1 MKAAEARTYS
11 EQVLGDFRGGLS
23 AKAISKKY
31 QMHERHV
38 KMILDEAGID
48 AMQEY
53 KKRVADGAYSHLLS
67 RKQSDTW
74 YVARFGKT
82 REEAAR
88 DKERRQAERREQEE
102 RKQLT
107 RSLISV
113 LKATSKEKAKQER
126 AEEKQKMFAPVRAVC
141 KHCGKE
147 WTFYPSAERYGKKK
161 PYTYCSKGCRVAHN
175 KCKESDNIGHRLRKY
190 GMGNAKRDVIR
201 LDELIKRDKGI
212 CYLCGCQ
219 TTKDDSWLDSNGY
232 HVCGSK
238 YPTIDHVIPLSK
250 GGRHV
255 WSNVKLAC
263 RNCNSHKEAR
273 IIS

>member
-11 EQVLGDFRGGLS
+11 EQVLGDYRGGLS

-48 AMQEY
+48 VMQEY

-67 RKQSDTW
+67 RKQSEMW

-102 RKQLT
+102 RKRLT

-126 AEEKQKMFAPVRAVC
+126 TEEKQKMFAPVRAVC

-147 WTFYPSAERYGKKK
+147 WTFYPSAER
-161 PYTYCSKGCRVAHN
+161 
-175 KCKESDNIGHRLRKY
+175 
-190 GMGNAKRDVIR
+190 
-201 LDELIKRDKGI
+201 
-212 CYLCGCQ
+212 
-219 TTKDDSWLDSNGY
+219 
-232 HVCGSK
+232 
-238 YPTIDHVIPLSK
+238 
-250 GGRHV
+250 
-255 WSNVKLAC
+255 
-263 RNCNSHKEAR
+263 
-273 IIS
+273 